1 MGALIVVVVLA
12 IAVVY
17 ILSRTA
23 VVVPQQHAYVVERLG
38 RYDRTLLG
46 GLHILIPFIDVARFP
61 HDLREIARPIPEQD
75 CITRDNVRIAI
86 DAIIYYKIVDP
97 ERASY
102 GVFNVEF
109 AIEQLAQTNLRSEI
123 GKIELDHTFEERP
136 IINSNVVQELD
147 KASEA
152 WGVKV
157 LRYEI
162 KNIRPPAEILQAM
175 EKQMRAEREKRAEI
189 LQSEGARTAMINQS
203 EGQRQAL
210 INQAEGTKQQRIK
223 EAEGQAEAIR
233 AIATATADG
242 IRAVAAA
249 LQSPGGPE
257 ALQYRV
263 AYQYIEQFGNLA
275 KSVNTMILPA
285 NVGDVAAMIGTAMN
299 VIRQQNDRAQPPG
312 TAPSTPAPLR

>member
-1 MGALIVVVVLA
+1 MVALIVVVILA

-23 VVVPQQHAYVVERLG
+23 VVVPQQQAYVVERLG

-46 GLHILIPFIDVARFP
+46 GLHILMPFIDVVRKP
-61 HDLREIARPIPEQD
+61 YHDLRETARTIVEQD
-75 CITRDNVRIAI
+75 CITKDNVRIAI
-86 DAIIYYKIVDP
+86 NAIIYYKIVDP

-102 GVFNVEF
+102 GSSNFVF

-136 IINSNVVQELD
+136 VINSNVVQELD

-162 KNIRPPAEILQAM
+162 KDITPPAEILQAM

-189 LQSEGARTAMINQS
+189 LQSEGARTAMVNQS
-203 EGQRQAL
+203 EGQREAL
-210 INQAEGTKQQRIK
+210 INRAEGTKQQRIK

-233 AIATATADG
+233 SVATATADG
-242 IRAVAAA
+242 IRDVAEA
-249 LQSPGGPE
+249 LQSPGGHE

-263 AYQYIEQFGNLA
+263 AQQYIEQFGNLA

-299 VIRQQNDRAQPPG
+299 VIRQQNDH
-312 TAPSTPAPLR
+312 TAPSGTPSNPVTLT